1 MTVALGWLW
10 WAGCTAPVPSA
21 VDLPPTVYLAE
32 FADDPVARR
41 PVTVVALVAD
51 DRDPASALTI
61 GVEVDG
67 VLLARVRDETDVVD
81 VKAEVLRCTL
91 AGVGAEVGVGLAA
104 GEW

>member
-67 VLLARVRDETDVVD
+67 VLLAGAQAADAAIRRGVR
-81 VKAEVLRCTL
+81 RS
-91 AGVGAEVGVGLAA
+91 AA
-104 GEW
+104 